1 MMRAPAV
8 ADRFY
13 PGNPEQ
19 LQAALDAL
27 VPVVAE
33 QEKQKAFAAIMP
45 HAGYV
50 YSGATAGLTIARV
63 QVPETVLIIGP
74 NHHGRGP
81 ALALSGEDWRMPLG
95 SAPIDRALATS
106 ILQHSTVFVEDQ
118 EAHLYEH
125 SIEVQIPFLQQVQK
139 QLRIVPVVAAHLSY
153 DLCRLAGHELA
164 VAIDK
169 HPQPVLMVAS
179 SDMSHYETRQRASK
193 KDSLAIERILA
204 LDPQGLYDTV
214 HGKRISMCGVVPAVV
229 VLLAALELGA
239 AHAELAH
246 YTDSGEAS
254 GDTSQVVG
262 YAGLI
267 IS

>member
-19 LQAALDAL
+19 LQAALDVL

-33 QEKQKAFAAIMP
+33 QKKKKALAVIMP

-50 YSGATAGLTIARV
+50 YSGATAGLTIAQV
-63 QVPETVLIIGP
+63 QVPQTVLIMGP

-81 ALALSGEDWRMPLG
+81 ALAMSPEDWRMPLG
-95 SAPIDRALATS
+95 AAAIDRGLAAS
-106 ILQHSTVFVEDQ
+106 ILQHSGVFVEDQ
-118 EAHLYEH
+118 EAHLFEH

-139 QLRIVPVVAAHLSY
+139 QLKIVPVVVSHIAYSLCVTAA
-153 DLCRLAGHELA
+153 HELA
-164 VAIDK
+164 AAIGK
-169 HPQPVLMVAS
+169 QPRPVLMVAS
-179 SDMSHYETRQRASK
+179 SDMSHYESRQQAAK
-193 KDSLAIERILA
+193 KDRMAIDRILA

-214 HGKRISMCGVVPAVV
+214 HGKHISMCGVVPAVIA
-229 VLLAALELGA
+229 LLAALELGA
-239 AHAELAH
+239 TQAELIR
-246 YTDSGEAS
+246 YTDSGETS

-262 YAGLI
+262 YAGLV